1 MTIITKKNVLYS
13 SILAVIGVLLLT
25 EDIFFGKGREL
36 YKRTFETTSKSETPN
51 YDDEDEEYFKTYY

>member
-1 MTIITKKNVLYS
+1 MTKKNVLYS

-36 YKRTFETTSKSETPN
+36 YKRTFETTSKSETSI
-51 YDDEDEEYFKTYY
+51 YDDEDEEYFKKYY

>member
-1 MTIITKKNVLYS
+1 MTIMTKKNVLYS

-36 YKRTFETTSKSETPN
+36 YKRTFETTSKSETSI
-51 YDDEDEEYFKTYY
+51 YDDEDEEYFKKYY

>member
-13 SILAVIGVLLLT
+13 SILAIVGVLLLA

-36 YKRTFETTSKSETPN
+36 YKRTFETTLSDTRI

>member
-13 SILAVIGVLLLT
+13 SILAIVGVLLLA
-25 EDIFFGKGREL
+25 EDIYFGKGREL
-36 YKRTFETTSKSETPN
+36 YKRTFETTSKSETQI

>member
-36 YKRTFETTSKSETPN
+36 YKRTFETTSKSETQI